1 MASILTI
8 RKLSDEVQASLRQR
22 AAASGRSIEAEARA
36 ILAAACLP
44 HRTADWWTGLAQ
56 RRLARTPERL
66 AVESAELIRQ
76 DRNAR

>member
-36 ILAAACLP
+36 ILTAACLP
-44 HRTADWWTGLAQ
+44 RRTADWWAGLTQ

-66 AVESAELIRQ
+66 AVASADLIRQ
-76 DRNAR
+76 GRNAR

>member
-44 HRTADWWTGLAQ
+44 RRTPDWWAGLTQ

-76 DRNAR
+76 GRNAR